1 MRRKEIFASIKDIFR
16 SLSLRTQLLL
26 ILLFL
31 LAVSISSLAIIYSR
45 TEDMIIDKVTDN
57 IDDITKAIQISVE
70 ELTYRGDSTAR
81 LKSYVNMLN
90 KKGIKEI
97 SIMGDNAEVI
107 ASSDPNKIG
116 TKEKISEKSG
126 RSEFMLD
133 EFKDGLTI
141 EKLCK
146 TIASDQYNI
155 VLTYAANT
163 IDWLNELIK
172 SPELYNNITSKK
184 DISKLDN
191 ETRTRINELKKLY
204 DNSRN
209 EKDLMKLNRYIVET
223 FYPNETPKRPKIGR
237 KLWKKKDLFI
247 TARLG
252 EESKTEAQRLYSII
266 MPVSIK
272 GQNIGYI
279 HINMVLDDYKLLQRK
294 NHFKRIL
301 STLFAFSIGI
311 IISLLIAEKY
321 TEPIKKIANASK
333 RIAEG
338 ELVKIRDRNR
348 KDEIGILI
356 RSYNEMVDKL
366 SERKELE
373 EKLKKTEQLSMIG
386 QLSSG
391 IAHEIRNPLNFLSL
405 SVGHI
410 KERVIEEKIEKRDD
424 LIKLLDD
431 MTKEIYK
438 VNELIHNFLFLGKP
452 ITLNREWIPPETLI
466 NEVLYIL
473 KDKIKSGVD
482 IKVTCKADGQ
492 LMYCDRECIRI
503 CLINLLL
510 NSIQAI
516 EDRGEVV
523 IECGREEGFS
533 YISVAD
539 NGEGIESEEI
549 EKIFEP
555 YYSTKKFGIGLG
567 LAITKRFVEEHGGA
581 ILIDSKMGKGTVMK
595 IRVPY
600 YEV

>member
-1 MRRKEIFASIKDIFR
+1 MRRKEIYTSIKDIFR

-31 LAVSISSLAIIYSR
+31 LVISISSLTIIYSR
-45 TEDMIIDKVTDN
+45 SEGLIIDKVTEN

-70 ELTYRGDSTAR
+70 ELTYRGDSTER
-81 LKSYVNMLN
+81 LKNYVDMLN

-97 SIMGDNAEVI
+97 SILSDSSEVI
-107 ASSDPNKIG
+107 ASSNPKKIG
-116 TKEKISEKSG
+116 TKEKMGETKDKTGEK
-126 RSEFMLD
+126 RIVR
-133 EFKDGLTI
+133 KKGL
-141 EKLCK
+141 
-146 TIASDQYNI
+146 
-155 VLTYAANT
+155 
-163 IDWLNELIK
+163 
-172 SPELYNNITSKK
+172 
-184 DISKLDN
+184 
-191 ETRTRINELKKLY
+191 
-204 DNSRN
+204 
-209 EKDLMKLNRYIVET
+209 M
-223 FYPNETPKRPKIGR
+223 
-237 KLWKKKDLFI
+237 I

-523 IECGREEGFS
+523 IECGREDGFS

-539 NGEGIESEEI
+539 NGEGIESEEM

-581 ILIDSKMGKGTVMK
+581 ISIDSKTGKGTVMK